1 MNRLKPQFVT
11 FFSSS
16 SSTGQCKDTDQKSKH
31 GNDRWKEDK
40 SEPLIKLGLGI
51 GGSSFCNTRS
61 SEHTRKD
68 NSFNR
73 TLMVDNKEEEDDHHD
88 VYDHDDDQLVEK
100 EGCRKCSVVR
110 FTEEQME
117 ELNRQLLIFKYLV
130 WGIPVPF
137 QLLIQFWTHFSY
149 SSLPQHTQSSP
160 ILQALNGRSFHYQH
174 AMETD
179 LQPGRCRRTDGKKWR
194 CQQVV
199 IPNEKYCEKHMH
211 RGSKRSRK
219 LVETSPNA
227 GTLNGINP
235 NGNSNS
241 GSSKAQFLVNVD
253 QNGSSMVMMRAPSL
267 NNTTANSDRNK
278 NQHNETKS
286 SIVTSP
292 RSSVTNPASGFEFS
306 PKSVLPNGMICARI
320 ETCKNSTESEPR
332 CKRTDGKKWQ
342 CKKGAV
348 PS

>member
-1 MNRLKPQFVT
+1 M
-11 FFSSS
+11 
-16 SSTGQCKDTDQKSKH
+16 
-31 GNDRWKEDK
+31 
-40 SEPLIKLGLGI
+40 
-51 GGSSFCNTRS
+51 
-61 SEHTRKD
+61 
-68 NSFNR
+68 
-73 TLMVDNKEEEDDHHD
+73 
-88 VYDHDDDQLVEK
+88 
-100 EGCRKCSVVR
+100 
-110 FTEEQME
+110 
-117 ELNRQLLIFKYLV
+117 
-130 WGIPVPF
+130 
-137 QLLIQFWTHFSY
+137 
-149 SSLPQHTQSSP
+149 
-160 ILQALNGRSFHYQH
+160 
-174 AMETD
+174 
-179 LQPGRCRRTDGKKWR
+179 
-194 CQQVV
+194 

-306 PKSVLPNGMICARI
+306 PKSVLPNG
-320 ETCKNSTESEPR
+320 
-332 CKRTDGKKWQ
+332 
-342 CKKGAV
+342 
-348 PS
+348 